1 MVIAKGKPV
10 HARRFKK
17 RQAELE
23 IDRARLQISNVR
35 GNQRLPKTVLAQRL
49 PGFLKPEKSRLE
61 ASKLA
66 RAFEKYQ
73 DSGREYLRSDRAYPA
88 S

>member
-35 GNQRLPKTVLAQRL
+35 GNRAAFRL
-49 PGFLKPEKSRLE
+49 GC
-61 ASKLA
+61 AST
-66 RAFEKYQ
+66 AFR
-73 DSGREYLRSDRAYPA
+73 DF
-88 S
+88 

>member
-1 MVIAKGKPV
+1 M
-10 HARRFKK
+10 FLE
-17 RQAELE
+17 RQAQLE

-35 GNQRLPKTVLAQRL
+35 GNRAASEFAREHRI

-73 DSGREYLRSDRAYPA
+73 DSGREYLRSDRAHPA

>member
-35 GNQRLPKTVLAQRL
+35 GDRA
-49 PGFLKPEKSRLE
+49 
-61 ASKLA
+61 ASEDIA
-66 RAFEKYQ
+66 RALH
-73 DSGREYLRSDRAYPA
+73 SGISEAGKVALGGF
-88 S
+88 

>member
-1 MVIAKGKPV
+1 MVIAGGKPV

-35 GNQRLPKTVLAQRL
+35 GNQRLPKTLREHRI
-49 PGFLKPEKSRLE
+49 PGLLKPEKSCLE
-61 ASKLA
+61 VSKLA
-66 RAFEKYQ
+66 RGF
-73 DSGREYLRSDRAYPA
+73 S
-88 S
+88 